1 VGSADYRAGVGR
13 HDAVLQ
19 STGLDRSLHECS
31 IHIKLNTV
39 LLLLLLVLLLASFVL
54 LMVVLLF

>member
-1 VGSADYRAGVGR
+1 MGSADYRAGVGR

-19 STGLDRSLHECS
+19 STGLDRSLHESS

-39 LLLLLLVLLLASFVL
+39 LLLLLLASFVL
-54 LMVVLLF
+54 LLVVLLF